1 MAKFKKKLK
10 SGKIV
15 EFDIASYEQLTG
27 SAAFTS
33 RRRLISNT
41 QRIPFQ
47 LQRGDQSKGFKKTDV
62 QPITSP
68 VTAPQI
74 IKLDENISYV
84 AMPRANYSSSVLRQ
98 LSESI
103 AAADK
108 KRIARGHP
116 AMPASLF
123 NSIEAEINTRA
134 VQLPPVVLLLAEDTA
149 FTGSYNIKT
158 GSAFAYSG
166 IANSLGYIDRTINND
181 SPTAT
186 GATWSFANTSSVQST
201 FVNGTNGNALHQ
213 SEYTQSFVIR
223 TYASGSYSGSY
234 VGKVSPTVSQSRIDA
249 GRFYNYKYH
258 IPSAS
263 LVEFTGSIE
272 QTSTAGY
279 YRTVLKAN
287 IFGDGNET
295 LFSASFNNS
304 ASALYAAD
312 REILTFPYDTVAAS
326 GGFWHCDRF
335 EVLVG
340 SMTPDA
346 ISYRPIKRTTL
357 YWASGSGG
365 LFGTTGLSGS
375 ISPNRILPDADSIQ
389 GIESGSHIFLDA
401 GLTQPASGGYYT
413 VSTPTPYPATFSP
426 RNPNSHGVYWT
437 SSADLL
443 QGGLAAGSVIHIAG
457 RGINDYT
464 KFGEE
469 YFDTPFIN
477 AHEQTAL
484 DIPAA
489 CRWNGM
495 SFTLGKDTGELSPG
509 DYDDTGDN

>member
-27 SAAFTS
+27 SAAFAS

-62 QPITSP
+62 KPITSP

-84 AMPRANYSSSVLRQ
+84 AMPRADYSSSVLRQ

-116 AMPASLF
+116 AMPTSLF
-123 NSIEAEINTRA
+123 NSIEAKINARA

-158 GSAFAYSG
+158 GSFGEYGFAYSG
-166 IANSLGYIDRTINND
+166 IANSHGYIDRTINND

-186 GATWSFANTSSVQST
+186 GATWSFANSESTS
-201 FVNGTNGNALHQ
+201 VNGPLGNQFHQ
-213 SEYTQSFVIR
+213 NEYTASFIIR
-223 TYASGSYSGSY
+223 TYASGSNSGSY
-234 VGKVSPTVSQSRIDA
+234 IGQASNPNISVGRVDSGK
-249 GRFYNYKYH
+249 FYNYKYH
-258 IPSAS
+258 TPSAS
-263 LVEFTGSIE
+263 LTGSVENI
-272 QTSTAGY
+272 STAGY

-295 LFSASFNNS
+295 LFSASFNDS

-312 REILTFPYDTVAAS
+312 RELLTFPYDTVVAS

-375 ISPNRILPDADSIQ
+375 ISPNRILPDTDSIQ
-389 GIESGSHIFLDA
+389 GIESGSHIFVDA

-426 RNPNSHGVYWT
+426 RNPNAHGVYWT

-443 QGGLAAGSVIHIAG
+443 QGGLATGAVIHIAG
-457 RGINDYT
+457 RGINDFT
-464 KFGEE
+464 RFGEE

-495 SFTLGKDTGELSPG
+495 SFTAGKDTGELSPG